1 MYTRYIM
8 DVHKEREERHEV
20 GVRDLRRQLS
30 RWLGLAAQGHE
41 VVVTDRGK
49 PVARIIG
56 VEGATALRRLIDEGL
71 VQQPEGRRVSSRD
84 IRRVTAT
91 GGGVAELVAEQRT

>member
-1 MYTRYIM
+1 MYTYVAM
-8 DVHKEREERHEV
+8 DVHKKRQEV
-20 GVRDLRRQLS
+20 GVRDLRQQLS
-30 RWLGLAAQGHE
+30 HWLGLAAQGQE

-56 VEGATALRRLIDEGL
+56 VEGAAALQRLIDEGL

-84 IRRVTAT
+84 IRKVKAAGR
-91 GGGVAELVAEQRT
+91 VAELVAEQRQ